1 MGSKGRR
8 CCGSTVHRQALRYH
22 CLTFPSPS
30 QLCCASASWTENF
43 AMKPESSSAL
53 TTLIPRS
60 EGQLTLSYAFKAH
73 WDVHAAWTIALADH
87 RIMQFYDV
95 PDSVLMPAVTLAEEI
110 SPVPCGPVI
119 LLGYSVSEEKV
130 EAREFCS

>member
-1 MGSKGRR
+1 MRSVA
-8 CCGSTVHRQALRYH
+8 VHR
-22 CLTFPSPS
+22 CTNPGFPRRPS
-30 QLCCASASWTENF
+30 ELQTIDTQRWNKKVQELKLWQSGR
-43 AMKPESSSAL
+43 SSSL